1 MIFNFKTKDRINFQF
16 CILLLRF
23 MDKKR
28 IVFLGSKPIGY
39 QCFQFLIASKEKLNI
54 EIVALFTQQRKE
66 FGSGADLSALAAE
79 HHIPTLSSLD
89 DLPECDI
96 IYSVQYHS
104 ILKAE
109 HIAQA
114 KQIAVNLHMAP
125 LPEYRGSNQFSFALI
140 DGKEEFGTTIH
151 QMDAKIDHGDII
163 FQKRFP
169 IPRNCWAFQL
179 YELTYEASLKLFCQ
193 TLGHIVSG
201 NFRCVPQADLI
212 ASKGSSLHYRHEIVD
227 LKRIDLSWEEEKI
240 KLHIRATTMPG
251 FEPPYCEVNKRK
263 IYFST
268 NYNHE

>member
-1 MIFNFKTKDRINFQF
+1 
-16 CILLLRF
+16 